1 MDNLTIQSNMSP
13 RIADE
18 EQQEIKRGQ
27 LIRATFVEVSEK
39 GFAEVTLEDIA
50 RRADV
55 SKGVL
60 LYYFRSKED
69 LFLAAFKHSI
79 LALRDRLRQAVAA
92 APNPVEK
99 IRAVVRT
106 TFVSAQ
112 ANRKFYQ
119 AYLDLLSMGTRQEAF
134 KQLNARF
141 YEGCLAMDVEILEEG
156 VRQGVFH
163 PHADAAVLRA
173 IVDGLM
179 LQWLFDESTPFEE
192 YQRRCETALL
202 RYLQG

>member
-1 MDNLTIQSNMSP
+1 MSP
-13 RIADE
+13 RIAVE
-18 EQQEIKRGQ
+18 EQQEVRKAE
-27 LIRATFVEVSEK
+27 LIRATFLEVSEK
-39 GFAEVTLEDIA
+39 GFSDTTLEDIA
-50 RRADV
+50 QRADV

-79 LALRDRLRQAVAA
+79 LMLRDRLRQALAE
-92 APNPVEK
+92 APDPVEK
-99 IRAVVRT
+99 VRAIVRT
-106 TFVSAQ
+106 SFVSAK

-141 YEGCLAMDVEILEEG
+141 YENCLAMDVEIIEEG

-163 PHADAAVLRA
+163 AQADAGVLRA

-179 LQWLFDESTPFEE
+179 LQWLFDENSSFED
-192 YQRRCETALL
+192 YQQRCEVALL

>member
-1 MDNLTIQSNMSP
+1 MSP
-13 RIADE
+13 RVADE

-27 LIRATFVEVSEK
+27 LIRATFQEVSEK

-50 RRADV
+50 KRADV

-69 LFLAAFKHSI
+69 LFLSAFKYSI
-79 LALRDRLRQAVAA
+79 LALRDRLREAVAK
-92 APNPVEK
+92 APDPVEK

-106 TFVSAQ
+106 GFVSAQ

-141 YEGCLAMDVEILEEG
+141 YEGCLAMDAEILEEG
-156 VRQGVFH
+156 VRQGVFQ
-163 PHADAAVLRA
+163 PQADPAVLRA

-192 YQRRCETALL
+192 YQRRCESALL

>member
-1 MDNLTIQSNMSP
+1 MSP
-13 RIADE
+13 RIAVE
-18 EQQEIKRGQ
+18 EQQEIRKTQ
-27 LIRATFVEVSEK
+27 LTRATFLEVSEK

-50 RRADV
+50 QRAGV

-69 LFLAAFKHSI
+69 LFLAAFKEAI
-79 LALRDRLRQAVAA
+79 LALRDRLRAAVAA
-92 APNPVEK
+92 AADPVEK
-99 IRAVVRT
+99 IRALLRT
-106 TFVSAQ
+106 SFVSAK

-141 YEGCLAMDVEILEEG
+141 YEGCLTMDREILADG
-156 VRQGVFH
+156 VRQGVFR
-163 PHADAAVLRA
+163 PDADPAVLRA

-179 LQWLFDESTPFEE
+179 LQWLFDETRSFED
-192 YQRRCETALL
+192 YQQRCETALL

>member
-1 MDNLTIQSNMSP
+1 MSP
-13 RIADE
+13 RIAVE
-18 EQQEIKRGQ
+18 EQQEVRKAE
-27 LIRATFVEVSEK
+27 LIRATFQEVSEK
-39 GFAEVTLEDIA
+39 GFSETTLEDIA
-50 RRADV
+50 QRAGV

-69 LFLAAFKHSI
+69 LFLSAFKHSI
-79 LALRDRLRQAVAA
+79 LMLRDRLRETVATVSD
-92 APNPVEK
+92 PVEK
-99 IRAVVRT
+99 VRAIVRT
-106 TFVSAQ
+106 TYVSAK

-141 YEGCLAMDVEILEEG
+141 YENCLAMDAQIISEG
-156 VRQGVFH
+156 VRLGLFR
-163 PHADAAVLRA
+163 PEADPAVLRA

-179 LQWLFDESTPFEE
+179 LQWLFDENKSFED
-192 YQRRCETALL
+192 YQQRCEVALL

>member
-1 MDNLTIQSNMSP
+1 MSP
-13 RIADE
+13 RVAVE
-18 EQQEIKRGQ
+18 EQQEVRKGQ
-27 LIRATFVEVSEK
+27 LIRATFQAVSDK
-39 GFAEVTLEDIA
+39 GFADVTLEDIA
-50 RRADV
+50 VQAGV

-79 LALRDRLRQAVAA
+79 LALRDRLRQNLSA
-92 APNPVEK
+92 APDPVEK
-99 IRAVVRT
+99 IRALVRT
-106 TFVSAQ
+106 TFVSAK

-141 YEGCLAMDVEILEEG
+141 YENCLAMDAEILEEG
-156 VRQGVFH
+156 VRLGLFR
-163 PHADAAVLRA
+163 PNADAAIVRA

-179 LQWLFDESTPFEE
+179 LQWLFDESTPFEQ
-192 YQRRCETALL
+192 YQQKCESALL

>member
-1 MDNLTIQSNMSP
+1 MSP
-13 RIADE
+13 RIAVE
-18 EQQEIKRGQ
+18 EQQEVRKAE
-27 LIRATFVEVSEK
+27 LIRATFQEVSEK
-39 GFAEVTLEDIA
+39 GFSDTTLEDIA
-50 RRADV
+50 QRAGV

-69 LFLAAFKHSI
+69 LFLSAFKHSI
-79 LALRDRLRQAVAA
+79 LMLRDRLRQTIATVSD
-92 APNPVEK
+92 PVEK
-99 IRAVVRT
+99 VRAIVRT
-106 TFVSAQ
+106 SFVSAK

-141 YEGCLAMDVEILEEG
+141 YENCIAMDEEIIAEG
-156 VRQGVFH
+156 VRRGLFRPQ
-163 PHADAAVLRA
+163 ADAGVLRA

-179 LQWLFDESTPFEE
+179 LQWLFDENSSFED
-192 YQRRCETALL
+192 YQRRCEVALL